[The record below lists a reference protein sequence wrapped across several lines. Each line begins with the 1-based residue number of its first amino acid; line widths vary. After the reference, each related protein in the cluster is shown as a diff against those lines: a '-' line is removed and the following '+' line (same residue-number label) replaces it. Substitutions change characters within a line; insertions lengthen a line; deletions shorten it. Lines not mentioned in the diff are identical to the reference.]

1 MRLKNSYLIFFFF
14 LFFPILLLAQY
25 CPSRNYSTTD
35 GLPNNAVRSLFLDS
49 KNVLWIGTENGVS
62 RMENGAFSNLDETD
76 GLGHNS
82 CWDIC
87 QDGNGA
93 MWFASY
99 GGGVSKFDGK
109 KFTVFT
115 TKNGLLEDKVRKIFY
130 IKNKMYVGS
139 IQGISII
146 DINTN
151 TLISPKVPPHK
162 DDFICSSFFEYKG
175 EVYFTTI
182 FEGLFKIDESALIPK
197 IIPIFLHKKS
207 YVTALYGTSL
217 FSSNEGFIEQIDMN
231 DLLKGNFKS
240 VKYGKSLVWQFAKD
254 KRNAIFAAAWGVYT
268 PDGGLYKI
276 DNNKMIDVSDHFG
289 IDSKILLNVVYDKS
303 KDILY
308 VGSNDKGIYEVRL
321 DTIIDYNL
329 LESKSIVDVESFGN
343 QKMIL
348 HNKGVTILDS
358 NQQSSKSIS
367 LSDFKNYELEFIA
380 KNKNIIRKQGVE
392 SRDFELNFDIAASGI
407 EFYEMVKHKN
417 SFWIGSNIGIF
428 EINGDAKII
437 HYIPKHSLKIGFTYN
452 DKFIETITYAGAR
465 LYDDVHSLESK
476 HFSKFEKNTP
486 QFIVKIVT
494 NKDKTYLLSVFNG
507 VYVYK
512 NNEFYSYLTDGIWNE
527 KKFKHITINDKGQ
540 LIFAAEFGNVFVV
553 DDTKSFKI
561 LKTISKKEIIGNT
574 ILFLEAYKDYILI
587 GTEKG
592 INIYKDGIVRL
603 IDKEQGLKDCAVTTS
618 QIFNDKLWLGTK
630 KGFYS
635 IDLQRLV
642 TEQMTVSEIGISKI
656 TINNTPIN
664 SADYKWFLYNSKEL
678 SCDYQHN
685 SFSIDFIP
693 KGHPFPNKLKFR
705 YRLKNGNRWSPYSE
719 KTNLFLPYL
728 PFGKYTVEVEVFD
741 SNAGKSTVFQLLT
754 IYILPPF
761 WLTWWFITFGFLF
774 VFGIAFYLVLR
785 NKKKAKEKAIIQ
797 KRIAETKLEALLSQM
812 NPHFMFNAMNAIQN
826 YIISNDVDNSLVYI
840 GEFAKLMRKTLENSS
855 KQSITIAEEI
865 DYLQSYITIENMR
878 FDDRIVYEF
887 QIAPNVDVDSCEIPT
902 MLLQPF
908 VENVFVHAFD
918 NSHISPKL
926 IVSFEMVDVHLLE
939 CKIIDNGK
947 GFVET
952 NKHKNRPSKGIQ
964 LAKERLA
971 LLEGTTAN
979 SITIQHDKNEGTAVT
994 IRLKV

>member
-1 MRLKNSYLIFFFF
+1 MRLQNKLSFF
-14 LFFPILLLAQY
+14 LIFFPILLLGQY
-25 CPSRNYSTTD
+25 FPSRNYSTTD

-62 RMENGAFSNLDETD
+62 RMENGTFSTIDEAD
-76 GLGHNS
+76 GLGYNS
-82 CWDIC
+82 CWDIS
-87 QDGNGA
+87 QDANGN

-115 TKNGLLEDKVRKIFY
+115 TKNGLSSNRVRKVFSF
-130 IKNKMYVGS
+130 KNKMYVGTEL
-139 IQGISII
+139 GISII
-146 DINTN
+146 DIKTN
-151 TLISPKVPPHK
+151 KVFTPKGILPHFGK
-162 DDFICSSFFEYKG
+162 FIVTDFFLYNG
-175 EVYFTTI
+175 EVYFSAVN
-182 FEGLFKIDESALIPK
+182 EGFFKLNNSNSIPK
-197 IIPIFLHKKS
+197 IIPVLKHQHIYSLGYFGLK
-207 YVTALYGTSL
+207 LYG
-217 FSSNEGFIEQIDMN
+217 SNDGFIDEFDIQNII
-231 DLLKGNFKS
+231 KGEFSPSKF
-240 VKYGKSLVWQFAKD
+240 GKSTVWQYAKD
-254 KRNAIFAAAWGVYT
+254 KRNVLYAAAWGVYT
-268 PDGGLYKI
+268 PDGGLYTI
-276 DNNKMIDVSDHFG
+276 ANKKMVNISDYYG
-289 IDSKILLNVVYDKS
+289 IDSKNLLNVVYDKS
-303 KDILY
+303 KNILF
-308 VGSNDKGIYEVRL
+308 VGSKDKGIFEVRL
-321 DTIIDYNL
+321 DKMIDYNRFNNKEIIDFEEFL
-329 LESKSIVDVESFGN
+329 GKRVVLN
-343 QKMIL
+343 QEGISVF
-348 HNKGVTILDS
+348 NDNNEISTV
-358 NQQSSKSIS
+358 IS
-367 LSDFKNYELEFIA
+367 LSNFKKAEVVYVNANKERLPKHKDGFYEINYAIPE
-380 KNKNIIRKQGVE
+380 
-392 SRDFELNFDIAASGI
+392 SGI
-407 EFYEMVKHKN
+407 EFYEIVKHKQ
-417 SFWIGSNIGIF
+417 SLWVSSNIGIF
-428 EINGDAKII
+428 EINEDSKIAG
-437 HYIPKHSLKIGFTYN
+437 YVPLHSYKIGFSSDN
-452 DKFIETITYAGAR
+452 KFIETIPYAGVHV
-465 LYDDVHSLESK
+465 YDDVFSLKGK
-476 HFSKFEKNTP
+476 HFSEFEKNTP
-486 QFIVKIVT
+486 VDIVKIL
-494 NKDKTYLLSVFNG
+494 NHNDKTYLISVFKG
-507 VYVYK
+507 LFVYQ
-512 NNEFYSYLTDGIWNE
+512 NNQFQSYLADGIWTE
-527 KKFKHITINDKGQ
+527 KKFKHITVNDKGQ
-540 LIFAAEFGNVFVV
+540 LILAAEFGNVFVV
-553 DDTKSFKI
+553 DDSKSFKI
-561 LKTISKKEIIGNT
+561 LKTISKKEIVGNT
-574 ILFLEAYKDYILI
+574 ILFLEAYKDYVLI

-618 QIFNDKLWLGTK
+618 QIFDNKLWLGTK
-630 KGFYS
+630 KGFYT

-642 TEQMTVSEIGISKI
+642 AEQMTVSEIGISKI

-664 SADYKWFLYNSKEL
+664 SADYKWFRYNSKEL

-705 YRLKNGNRWSPYSE
+705 YRLKSSNRWSPYSD

-728 PFGKYTVEVEVFD
+728 PFGKYRVEVEVFD
-741 SNAGKSTVFQLLT
+741 SNAGKSIIFQLLK
-754 IYILPPF
+754 IHISPPF
-761 WLTWWFITFGFLF
+761 WLTWWFIIFSILS
-774 VFGIAFYLVLR
+774 VFGISFYLVLR
-785 NKKKAKEKAIIQ
+785 NKKKAKERAIIQ
-797 KRIAETKLEALLSQM
+797 RRIVETKLEALLSQM

-878 FDDRIVYEF
+878 FDDRIACEF

-971 LLEGTTAN
+971 LLEGTTEN